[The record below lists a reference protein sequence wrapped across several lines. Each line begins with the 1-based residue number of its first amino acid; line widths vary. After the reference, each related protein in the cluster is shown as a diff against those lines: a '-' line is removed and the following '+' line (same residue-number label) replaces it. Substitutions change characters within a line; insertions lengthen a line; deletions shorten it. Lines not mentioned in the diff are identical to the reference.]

1 MLSSPSCQIHSSLV
15 RCRSLSLSS
24 SIHGV
29 YNTEHDAPYWR
40 GPIWFNINFLALRAL
55 HGYSQAGGP
64 HAAQARLLYIELR
77 NSLLRNL
84 VRSTRTPYLC
94 LLKKD
99 DVQCVRF
106 CVAMVD
112 CLAIYTQQHAH
123 AYLHAHTLEC
133 MHVHWFM
140 KS

>member
-1 MLSSPSCQIHSSLV
+1 M

-40 GPIWFNINFLALRAL
+40 GPVWFNINFLALRAL

-64 HAAQARLLYIELR
+64 HAAQARLLYVELR

-84 VRSTRTPYLC
+84 VRSTRTPYLW

-112 CLAIYTQQHAH
+112 QICRIVWQF
-123 AYLHAHTLEC
+123 TLSSMLMLIC
-133 MHVHWFM
+133 MHILWSACM
-140 KS
+140 YTGL